1 MLTGCLG
8 FLDVILSL
16 VRTNRP
22 GYLRDIRR
30 MTVALSRARLGLYVV
45 GRRNVFESC
54 YELSEAFS
62 QLIASRPTKLE
73 LVTGEMWPAQRKAGE
88 DPSEG
93 TVVME
98 DVVHLGQYVYEMT
111 LTAVEKMK
119 QETGI
124 LGKRS
129 LQVSTQGGVEKVNK
143 LADPVE
149 MAMETIDDE
158 EGEGRSVHME
168 L

>member
-1 MLTGCLG
+1 
-8 FLDVILSL
+8 
-16 VRTNRP
+16 
-22 GYLRDIRR
+22 

-62 QLIASRPTKLE
+62 RLIASRPTQLE

-93 TVVME
+93 TVIME

-119 QETGI
+119 QEAGI
-124 LGKRS
+124 LVKRTTLVSVGGGAGKVD
-129 LQVSTQGGVEKVNK
+129 QSTG
-143 LADPVE
+143 PVQ
-149 MAMETIDDE
+149 MAMEAVDE
-158 EGEGRSVHME
+158 EGGEGKSVHME

>member
-1 MLTGCLG
+1 
-8 FLDVILSL
+8 
-16 VRTNRP
+16 
-22 GYLRDIRR
+22 

-62 QLIASRPTKLE
+62 RLISSRPTQLE

-88 DPSEG
+88 DPPEG
-93 TVVME
+93 TVIME
-98 DVVHLGQYVYEMT
+98 DIVHLGQYVYEMT

-119 QETGI
+119 QEAGI
-124 LGKRS
+124 LGKRTS
-129 LQVSTQGGVEKVNK
+129 QVSVGGARKVDK
-143 LADPVE
+143 LEDPEQLV
-149 MAMETIDDE
+149 MEAVDE
-158 EGEGRSVHME
+158 EGEGKSVHME